1 MVRSDPEVCGWS
13 YLTAR
18 RQRSGD
24 EGDFEKVERKRPT
37 KMIKTR
43 LPFQKAQLFSLKRR
57 LTTLITQLFVI
68 ELSDL

>member
-37 KMIKTR
+37 KMIK
-43 LPFQKAQLFSLKRR
+43 LDFHFKKARLFSLYKR
-57 LTTLITQLFVI
+57 LTTLVTLFVI
-68 ELSDL
+68 EVYDL